1 MISDNSVI
9 RFIVPV
15 ALTEVMAVLLPRFE
29 AETGHRVRTV
39 SMLNPEVPGCEE
51 VAQGTYDLAV
61 TNPPYV
67 DKMVVDGHG
76 APESVRPF
84 ARAPLAFGATTPC
97 ASSPRET
104 EAGLRELLAAT
115 SRIAITRTG
124 TSGAMFARLAQRLGL
139 AEEMVDRVIG
149 LDGGGPMSAVLAG
162 EVDLAALPL
171 TNLSSVQGVVVRG
184 ICPVDWEV
192 HIDLA
197 LVARQSGGL
206 ARELSD
212 WLMASERDEALV
224 ALGAQRY

>member
-1 MISDNSVI
+1 MAMISDNSVI

-84 ARAPLAFGATTPC
+84 ARAPLAFG
-97 ASSPRET
+97 
-104 EAGLRELLAAT
+104 
-115 SRIAITRTG
+115 
-124 TSGAMFARLAQRLGL
+124 
-139 AEEMVDRVIG
+139 
-149 LDGGGPMSAVLAG
+149 
-162 EVDLAALPL
+162 
-171 TNLSSVQGVVVRG
+171 
-184 ICPVDWEV
+184 
-192 HIDLA
+192 
-197 LVARQSGGL
+197 
-206 ARELSD
+206 
-212 WLMASERDEALV
+212 
-224 ALGAQRY
+224 